1 MTPNDLLKERD
12 ESEIPKR
19 LEYLRTLVP
28 MHVANPALTWK
39 GITDICH
46 HRHHRFFLAP
56 QMLYC
61 SWQPKG
67 YHPLTRHFAQKLNLQ
82 FQ

>member
-46 HRHHRFFLAP
+46 HRHRRFFSTADALLLMTA
-56 QMLYC
+56 
-61 SWQPKG
+61 
-67 YHPLTRHFAQKLNLQ
+67 
-82 FQ
+82 